1 MEQNNCRKWTDERS
15 SRSAALEARKKRVS
29 GEYMATIKSVLTNG
43 RYLVLA
49 FVIGGA
55 MAYISAQQI
64 SNEPILCSLGYS
76 NSFSGIGASLVFL
89 GGILGSVSF
98 GMMFH
103 HISLLKENVIF
114 ASKIMMFPLAAI
126 MVALTFLMRMPDM
139 QAAISAMYFGVGFF
153 AIG

>member
-1 MEQNNCRKWTDERS
+1 
-15 SRSAALEARKKRVS
+15 
-29 GEYMATIKSVLTNG
+29 MATIKSVLTNV

-76 NSFSGIGASLVFL
+76 NSFSGASASLVFL

-98 GMMFH
+98 GLMFH
-103 HISLLKENVIF
+103 RVNFLKENTVL
-114 ASKIMMFPLAAI
+114 ASKVMMFPLGAI
-126 MVALTFLMRMPDM
+126 VVSLAFLLTMPDM
-139 QAAISAMYFGVGFF
+139 QAVISALYFGVGFF

>member
-1 MEQNNCRKWTDERS
+1 
-15 SRSAALEARKKRVS
+15 
-29 GEYMATIKSVLTNG
+29 MATIKSVLTNV

-76 NSFSGIGASLVFL
+76 NSFSGASASLVFL

-98 GMMFH
+98 GLMFH
-103 HISLLKENVIF
+103 RVSLLKENIVL
-114 ASKIMMFPLAAI
+114 ASKVMMFPLGAI
-126 MVALTFLMRMPDM
+126 VVSLAFLLTMPDM
-139 QAAISAMYFGVGFF
+139 QAVISALYFGVGFF

>member
-1 MEQNNCRKWTDERS
+1 
-15 SRSAALEARKKRVS
+15 
-29 GEYMATIKSVLTNG
+29 MATIKSLITNA

-76 NSFSGIGASLVFL
+76 NAFSGASASLVFL
-89 GGILGSVSF
+89 GGILGSVSL

>member
-1 MEQNNCRKWTDERS
+1 MSVTTN
-15 SRSAALEARKKRVS
+15 RSAALEAQKDRR
-29 GEYMATIKSVLTNG
+29 GGDYTATIKSVLTNA

-76 NSFSGIGASLVFL
+76 NSFSGASASLVFI
-89 GGILGSVSF
+89 GGILGSVGF
-98 GMMFH
+98 GLLFH
-103 HISLLKENVIF
+103 RVSLLKEKAVP
-114 ASKIMMFPLAAI
+114 ASKVMMLPLAAI
-126 MVALTFLMRMPDM
+126 VVLIPFLLKMPRMQIP
-139 QAAISAMYFGVGFF
+139 ISAAYFGVGFF

>member
-1 MEQNNCRKWTDERS
+1 
-15 SRSAALEARKKRVS
+15 
-29 GEYMATIKSVLTNG
+29 MATIKSVLTNV

-49 FVIGGA
+49 LVIGGA

-76 NSFSGIGASLVFL
+76 NSFSGASASLVFL

-98 GMMFH
+98 GLMFH
-103 HISLLKENVIF
+103 RVSLLKENTVL
-114 ASKIMMFPLAAI
+114 ASKVMMFPLGAI
-126 MVALTFLMRMPDM
+126 VVSLAFLLTMPDM
-139 QAAISAMYFGVGFF
+139 QAVISALYFGVGFF

>member
-1 MEQNNCRKWTDERS
+1 
-15 SRSAALEARKKRVS
+15 
-29 GEYMATIKSVLTNG
+29 MATVKSLITNA

-76 NSFSGIGASLVFL
+76 NAFSGASASLVFL

-103 HISLLKENVIF
+103 HISLLKENIVF
-114 ASKIMMFPLAAI
+114 ASKVMMFPLAAV
-126 MVALTFLMRMPDM
+126 MVALAFLLQMPDVP
-139 QAAISAMYFGVGFF
+139 AAISVMYFGVGFF
-153 AIG
+153 TIG

>member
-1 MEQNNCRKWTDERS
+1 
-15 SRSAALEARKKRVS
+15 
-29 GEYMATIKSVLTNG
+29 MATIKSVLTNV

-49 FVIGGA
+49 LVIGGA

-76 NSFSGIGASLVFL
+76 NSFSGASASLVFL

-98 GMMFH
+98 GLMFH
-103 HISLLKENVIF
+103 RVNFLKENTVL
-114 ASKIMMFPLAAI
+114 ASKVMMFPLGAI
-126 MVALTFLMRMPDM
+126 VVSLAFLLTMPDM
-139 QAAISAMYFGVGFF
+139 QAVISALYFGVGFF

>member
-1 MEQNNCRKWTDERS
+1 
-15 SRSAALEARKKRVS
+15 
-29 GEYMATIKSVLTNG
+29 MATIKSVLTNG

-76 NSFSGIGASLVFL
+76 NSFSGASASLVFL

-103 HISLLKENVIF
+103 RVNFLKENSVL
-114 ASKIMMFPLAAI
+114 ASKVMMFPLGAI
-126 MVALTFLMRMPDM
+126 VVSLAFLLTMPDM
-139 QAAISAMYFGVGFF
+139 QAVISALYFGVGFF